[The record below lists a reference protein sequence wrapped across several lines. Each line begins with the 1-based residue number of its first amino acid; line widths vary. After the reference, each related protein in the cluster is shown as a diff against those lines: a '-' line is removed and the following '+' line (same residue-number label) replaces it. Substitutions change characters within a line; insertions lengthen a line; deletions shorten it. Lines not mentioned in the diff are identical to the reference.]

1 MARMRSIKPEMFR
14 SFTVSG
20 WPVAVRW
27 TFAGLLTYCDDAGR
41 GADDPRLIKAE
52 VYPIDDDVTGR
63 KVEQHLAAIEKTG
76 PLCRYQIDG
85 RRYIHITSWAEHQR
99 INRPTKSRIPPC
111 PIHENGGSG
120 DLSEQDSGADE
131 DRDGRRHDESALS
144 ESSRDARLNGAD
156 QRVSPH
162 GALTESSLS
171 VRQYPEGVQRSG
183 QTAESSLSP
192 HGGLSEPSRPR
203 AQASAPAEHGARE
216 QGSKGAGNA
225 RAPRSTTNDRVQVG
239 LDLAAKYDHLD
250 RQAELRALPGGAA

>member
-52 VYPIDDDVTGR
+52 VYPIDDDVTPR
-63 KVEQHLAAIEKTG
+63 KIDQQLSQIAESG
-76 PLCRYQIDG
+76 PLCRYEVAG
-85 RRYIHITSWAEHQR
+85 RRFLHITSWSEHQR
-99 INRPTKSRIPPC
+99 INRPTTSRIPPC
-111 PIHENGGSG
+111 PLHEGSLNGSG
-120 DLSEQDSGADE
+120 P
-131 DRDGRRHDESALS
+131 
-144 ESSRDARLNGAD
+144 
-156 QRVSPH
+156 PH
-162 GALTESSLS
+162 GRLTESSVTPHDLS
-171 VRQYPEGVQRSG
+171 G
-183 QTAESSLSP
+183 
-192 HGGLSEPSRPR
+192 EPSRPR